1 MDAVRSVED
10 ETITIS
16 GRASVGTV
24 RAWERQSEAMHMF
37 KTTSGRRGALRVREP
52 VAAGDGEARGKA
64 QVGTARTIME
74 GE

>member
-24 RAWERQSEAMHMF
+24 RAWERQSEAMYMF

-52 VAAGDGEARGKA
+52 VAAGDGEAKGKA
-64 QVGTARTIME
+64 RVGTARTIME
-74 GE
+74 GG